1 MQCKCTGTVY
11 RGVEDGMA
19 GTGSLITGDAVF
31 SEQIT
36 NMKDLSCFNWEI
48 EAPVQ
53 VSRPLFEQ
61 LDFHC
66 IIIPE
71 VH

>member
-1 MQCKCTGTVY
+1 
-11 RGVEDGMA
+11 MA

-36 NMKDLSCFNWEI
+36 NMKDLSCFNCEI